1 MFTISSKF
9 DQTIRQ
15 VLIVS
20 LVGWLLFYGL
30 VYNKGYPNKLVV
42 LYNEPWWKLLLVGSV
57 VLSAFWSPLIASILA
72 LTVLLY
78 FSDMDTLTQ

>member
-1 MFTISSKF
+1 MFTIISKF

-15 VLIVS
+15 IIIVVLI
-20 LVGWLLFYGL
+20 GWLMFYGL
-30 VYNKGYPNKLVV
+30 VYNKEYPNKLVV

-57 VLSAFWSPLIASILA
+57 VLSAFWSPLISALLA
-72 LTVLLY
+72 FTILLY

>member
-15 VLIVS
+15 IVIVLLI
-20 LVGWLLFYGL
+20 GWLLFYGL
-30 VYNKGYPNKLVV
+30 IYNKEYPDKLVA
-42 LYNEPWWKLLLVGSV
+42 LYHEPWWKLLLVGLV
-57 VLSAFWSPLIASILA
+57 ILSAFWSPLVSALLA
-72 LTVLLY
+72 FTVLLY